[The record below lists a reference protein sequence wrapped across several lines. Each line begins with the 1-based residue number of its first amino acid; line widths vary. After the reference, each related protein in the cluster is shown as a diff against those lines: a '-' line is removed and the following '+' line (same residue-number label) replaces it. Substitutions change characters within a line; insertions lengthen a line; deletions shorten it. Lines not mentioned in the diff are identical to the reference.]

1 MITSAKI
8 RRLPRGRKQWT
19 DQFTSFLFIAPFLLL
34 FTVFVLIPFF
44 QAAYTSLT
52 YDNLIQP
59 AEFIGFTN
67 YRVLLTNDDIFITAM
82 SNTLIFAFVTGL
94 AGYALS
100 FILAW
105 LINMFKMR
113 VGFSLAFYAPSL
125 TSGVAMAVVWKY
137 FFSNDRY
144 GLFNDILFRMGLID
158 SPILWLS
165 DSNFILP
172 VVMFVSLW
180 MSMGNGFL
188 VFLAGLQNVPG
199 EILEAGQIDG
209 VRNKFQELFYIILPT
224 MKPQLLFGAVNTVVS
239 SFGVFDI
246 AVSLV
251 GMPSPNYA
259 AHTIVAHLFD
269 KAFIRFEMG
278 YASAIAMFLFF
289 FTFVISR
296 ILMRLLSSDDQ

>member
-1 MITSAKI
+1 MTVQKAKRITI
-8 RRLPRGRKQWT
+8 TRRKCI
-19 DQFTSFLFIAPFLLL
+19 DQMTSYLFIAPFLLL
-34 FTVFVLIPFF
+34 FSVFVLIPIF

-59 AEFIGFTN
+59 ASFIGFTN
-67 YRVLLTNDDIFITAM
+67 YRVLLTNDDVFITAM
-82 SNTLIFAFVTGL
+82 SNTLIFAFVVGL

-100 FILAW
+100 FLLAW

-125 TSGVAMAVVWKY
+125 TSGVAMSVVWKY

-144 GLFNDILFRMGLID
+144 GLFNDILFDLGLID

-165 DSNFILP
+165 DSSYILP

-199 EILEAGQIDG
+199 DILEAGQIDG
-209 VRNKFQELFYIILPT
+209 VRNKIQELCYIVLPT

-239 SFGVFDI
+239 SFAVFDI

-296 ILMRLLSSDDQ
+296 ILMRLLASDD

>member
-8 RRLPRGRKQWT
+8 RRLPRGRKQWA

-34 FTVFVLIPFF
+34 FTVFVLIPIF